1 MELVFAIGY
10 LILALAEGSIIILQ
24 ASKGELGLAIIWLVA
39 CILMTFSSGLNTAA
53 YIAKKIG

>member
-24 ASKGELGLAIIWLVA
+24 ASNGKLGLAIIWLVA

-53 YIAKKIG
+53 YIAKKIV